1 MADKKTEKTSK
12 KRLPSLKSFVDGI
25 NKADAR
31 RNGIGIRYA
40 FTKRKRLV
48 KRSKS
53 NVLSK

>member
-1 MADKKTEKTSK
+1 MADKKTEKTAR

-40 FTKRKRLV
+40 FMKRKRLV

-53 NVLSK
+53 NTLTK